1 VIADWAW
8 GLQDSTSGLPSSS
21 GEQGLREGKFDL
33 LSGQIAAAHAS
44 EPDNGGLLALSG
56 PSHPNRRAKI
66 IATIGPASNT
76 EPVLRDLLRLGMDVA
91 RLNFSHGTHTDH
103 ARNIE
108 RMRQAAHKEG
118 RTACVLQDLQGP
130 KIRTGRLQAHESVL
144 LQTGSQVTITPRDVP
159 GTASLIS
166 TTFTALAREVGTGAR
181 ILLSDGL
188 IELRVRGVRGQD
200 VECDVVN
207 GGLLAEHQGIN
218 LPGVALTIPALT
230 DKDRKDLEFGLKHK
244 VDMVAISFVRS
255 AADVRVVKELIAEQ
269 GSDVP
274 VIAKLEK
281 PQALEQ
287 LEDIFEAADGVM
299 VARGDLGV
307 EMLPEQVPV
316 IQKHVIRRAA
326 EWRKPVIIA
335 TQMLESMIEN
345 PRPTRAEASD
355 VANAIFDGTDAVMLS
370 AETASGRYP
379 REAVAMMVRIV
390 VEAERNTPS
399 FEIRRRRHRPELS
412 VAEAIC
418 ESVAH
423 AAEDL
428 PMGAIAVFT
437 ETGNTARLISKY
449 RPRVDIYA
457 FSHNGPVCNRM
468 NLFWGV
474 HPVQRREEARSAED
488 MVNTAER
495 ELLRH
500 GHLKPGEV
508 VGVVAGTRMASGST
522 NFMRL
527 HTVPAPAVASAKDG
541 AKRHR
546 RAKSGRK

>member
-1 VIADWAW
+1 
-8 GLQDSTSGLPSSS
+8 LKP
-21 GEQGLREGKFDL
+21 GKFDL
-33 LSGQIAAAHAS
+33 VSGQTVSAHADAEHPS
-44 EPDNGGLLALSG
+44 LALRAES
-56 PSHPNRRAKI
+56 SSASSRRAKI
-66 IATIGPASNT
+66 IATIGPASDT
-76 EPVLRDLLRLGMDVA
+76 ESILRDLLRLGMDVA
-91 RLNFSHGTHTDH
+91 RLNFSHGTHEDH

-108 RMRQAAHKEG
+108 RIRRAARKEG
-118 RTACVLQDLQGP
+118 CTVCILQDLQGP
-130 KIRTGRLQAHESVL
+130 KIRTGRLKGHAPVL
-144 LQTGSQVTITPRDVP
+144 LKTGTRVTITAREVP
-159 GTASLIS
+159 GTSNLIA
-166 TTFTALAREVGTGAR
+166 TTFTGLAREVTPGAR

-188 IELRVRGVRGQD
+188 IELRVRGMRGED

-207 GGLLAEHQGIN
+207 GGTLAEHQGIN

-230 DKDRKDLEFGLKHK
+230 DKDRKDLEFGLKQE

-255 AADVRVVKELIAEQ
+255 ASDVREVKQLILNH
-269 GSDVP
+269 GSAVP

-287 LEDIFEAADGVM
+287 LEEIFEAADGVM

-355 VANAIFDGTDAVMLS
+355 VANAVFDGTDAVMLS
-370 AETASGRYP
+370 GETAGGQYP
-379 REAVAMMVRIV
+379 REAVAMMSRIV
-390 VEAERNTPS
+390 IEAEHNMAAYTEP
-399 FEIRRRRHRPELS
+399 RRRRNRHQVS

-418 ESVAH
+418 ESIAH

-437 ETGNTARLISKY
+437 ESGNTARMISKY
-449 RPRVDIYA
+449 RPRVNIYA
-457 FSHNGPVCNRM
+457 FSHNAPVCNRM

-474 HPVQRREEARSAED
+474 YPVQRREVARSAED

-495 ELLRH
+495 ELLHR
-500 GHLKPGEV
+500 GRLKPGEV
-508 VGVVAGTRMASGST
+508 LGVVAGTQMASGST

-527 HTVPAPAVASAKDG
+527 HTVPAPEAGDG
-541 AKRHR
+541 KPKARGRK
-546 RAKSGRK
+546 RAKK

>member
-1 VIADWAW
+1 
-8 GLQDSTSGLPSSS
+8 
-21 GEQGLREGKFDL
+21 LRQGKFDL
-33 LSGQIAAAHAS
+33 VSGDVSDLRAES
-44 EPDNGGLLALSG
+44 ERTATLALSAESG
-56 PSHPNRRAKI
+56 AGGERRAKI
-66 IATIGPASNT
+66 IATIGPTSNH
-76 EPVLRDLLRLGMDVA
+76 EAALRDLLRLGMDVA
-91 RLNFSHGTHTDH
+91 RLNFSHGTHEDH

-108 RMRQAAHKEG
+108 RIRRATRSEG
-118 RTACVLQDLQGP
+118 RTVCILQDLQGP
-130 KIRTGRLQAHESVL
+130 KIRTGRLKGHEPVL
-144 LQTGSQVTITPRDVP
+144 LEPGARVTITPRDVL
-159 GTASLIS
+159 GTSTLIA
-166 TTFTALAREVGTGAR
+166 TTFTGLAREVGPGAR

-188 IELRVRGVRGQD
+188 IELRVRGRRGQD

-207 GGLLAEHQGIN
+207 GGLLGEHQGIN
-218 LPGVALTIPALT
+218 LPGAALTIPALT
-230 DKDRKDLEFGLKHK
+230 EKDRRDLAFGLKHE

-255 AADVRVVKELIAEQ
+255 ASDVREVKQLILDH

-287 LEDIFEAADGVM
+287 LEEIFEAADGVM

-355 VANAIFDGTDAVMLS
+355 VANAVFDGTDAVMLS

-379 REAVAMMVRIV
+379 REAVAMMSRIV
-390 VEAERNTPS
+390 VEAERNMTS
-399 FEIRRRRHRPELS
+399 FSEPRRRRHRQQVS

-418 ESVAH
+418 ESIAH

-437 ETGNTARLISKY
+437 ETGNTARMISKY
-449 RPRVDIYA
+449 RPRVSIYA

-474 HPVQRREEARSAED
+474 HPVRRREQARSAED

-495 ELLRH
+495 ELLHH
-500 GHLKPGEV
+500 GKLKPGDV
-508 VGVVAGTRMASGST
+508 LGVVAGTQMASGST

-527 HTVPAPAVASAKDG
+527 HTVPEPVTG
-541 AKRHR
+541 GGGERRR
-546 RAKSGRK
+546 RARKSGKK